1 MSILRKVAR
10 VVVVLGP
17 FEQKVA
23 SNGWADV
30 RKRGV
35 LLQGQHWMRGGF
47 WRVWADRSLWELD
60 GSQGCLLGMSLRWIS
75 YVYYTVTCNCS
86 VHRAVHF
93 M

>member
-35 LLQGQHWMRGGF
+35 LLQGQH
-47 WRVWADRSLWELD
+47 
-60 GSQGCLLGMSLRWIS
+60 
-75 YVYYTVTCNCS
+75 
-86 VHRAVHF
+86 
-93 M
+93 